1 MIMDHTLFNEVVTNS
16 GEDFVNHFG
25 IIEEFSDITTN
36 SNDVLHGS
44 NSQVNSNV
52 LTPEYPCNL
61 DTSTY
66 ANDFHTTLSLQDFAS
81 SSDWDQFPAISND
94 KIDTS
99 KDTADVVNSD
109 DWLAKDDAFSIPPDV
124 NNFSLEKYI
133 EESVSESAS
142 QFRESLSTDTGVNGL
157 TYQTLNAMVRIY

>member
-1 MIMDHTLFNEVVTNS
+1 MIMDHTLFNEVITNS

-66 ANDFHTTLSLQDFAS
+66 ANDFSTTLSLQDISS
-81 SSDWDQFPAISND
+81 SSDWDQFPTISND

-99 KDTADVVNSD
+99 KDTADVVNSQE
-109 DWLAKDDAFSIPPDV
+109 WPSNCLHRTTKA
-124 NNFSLEKYI
+124 NCLH
-133 EESVSESAS
+133 
-142 QFRESLSTDTGVNGL
+142 RGGW
-157 TYQTLNAMVRIY
+157 

>member
-1 MIMDHTLFNEVVTNS
+1 MDHTLFNEVVTNS
-16 GEDFVNHFG
+16 GEDFLNHFG
-25 IIEEFSDITTN
+25 IIEEEFSDITTN
-36 SNDVLHGS
+36 SNDVLHGL
-44 NSQVNSNV
+44 NSQVNSNI

-66 ANDFHTTLSLQDFAS
+66 ATDFPNTLSLQDLAS

-99 KDTADVVNSD
+99 KDTAYVVNCQG
-109 DWLAKDDAFSIPPDV
+109 WQAKDDACSNQPDV
-124 NNFSLEKYI
+124 NNDALQTNI
-133 EESVSESAS
+133 EESVSDSTS
-142 QFRESLSTDTGVNGL
+142 LFCESLSTDTGVNGL